1 MSFFYAWDLVHSEID
16 FTLRVTT
23 EAEVT
28 DEGILAQ
35 REGSLNGG
43 VEYLRID
50 TGSAIEYVS
59 ADFQVSPEEGNLQI
73 RYKVIRGSGTLY
85 AAETSTTGIY
95 KGPNQDLTV
104 HQDANVFLNTNGTTN
119 TVSASIAGADRQT
132 HDATIE
138 YEYTG
143 SGGTTTRPPTN
154 NPVIPPQPTA
164 STLTLSSSTLTGTAS
179 TSVPLAA
186 TVRNS
191 NGNPVAGIGVTFT
204 LSVTGSGAILT
215 PVAITNTSGVAQTNV
230 ILPNTNAVVTV
241 TATVSGASL
250 TQQASITVTGVVPET
265 STPDTPT
272 VSEPATIE
280 IYDGDDQEGEVNR
293 RLDEDFVV
301 QVLDRNNNGVS
312 FELVRFRVVEGSGR
326 VSPSTARTDRDG
338 LADVTFTP
346 RSQGTIEVEAYLG
359 DLSPVTFTIT
369 TGEPPDAIVL
379 FSGNNQS
386 GRPGAAL
393 ANPFIVEVIDAND
406 DAVLGVTVT
415 FAVTAGGGTLSATS
429 TTTNA
434 SGRAQTT
441 LTLGDA
447 PGNNTVAARVTGL
460 TGVTFK
466 ATSGSQV
473 LVNASQRAPM
483 YWISRT
489 NGTLHRLVDDEIE
502 ELAPNVT
509 GVTSLAVDSA
519 NGLLYFGVQ
528 MGANRGAIRSA
539 NLNGRNVQTLKTL
552 TSVPMGIA
560 IDSAGG
566 TVYWTNS
573 RGRIQSIPTEGSA
586 KITNVLQNLSKSDGT
601 RSPCQ
606 TAMLY
611 WGEATWEALRRMSL
625 TDRLRRLS

>member
-1 MSFFYAWDLVHSEID
+1 M
-16 FTLRVTT
+16 
-23 EAEVT
+23 
-28 DEGILAQ
+28 
-35 REGSLNGG
+35 
-43 VEYLRID
+43 
-50 TGSAIEYVS
+50 
-59 ADFQVSPEEGNLQI
+59 
-73 RYKVIRGSGTLY
+73 
-85 AAETSTTGIY
+85 
-95 KGPNQDLTV
+95 
-104 HQDANVFLNTNGTTN
+104 
-119 TVSASIAGADRQT
+119 
-132 HDATIE
+132 
-138 YEYTG
+138 
-143 SGGTTTRPPTN
+143 
-154 NPVIPPQPTA
+154 
-164 STLTLSSSTLTGTAS
+164 
-179 TSVPLAA
+179 PLAA

-191 NGNPVAGIGVTFT
+191 NGPVAGIGVTFT

-215 PVAITNTSGVAQTNV
+215 PVAITNSSGVAQTNV
-230 ILPNTNAVVTV
+230 ILPNTNAVVTA

-250 TQQASITVTGVVPET
+250 TQQASITVTGVAPET
-265 STPDTPT
+265 STPDTST

-280 IYDGDDQEGEVNR
+280 IYDGDDQEGEVNQ
-293 RLDEDFVV
+293 RLDEDLVV

-312 FELVRFRVVEGSGR
+312 LELVRFRVVEGSGR
-326 VSPSTARTDRDG
+326 VSPFSARTDRDG

-406 DAVLGVTVT
+406 DAVSGVTVT
-415 FAVTAGGGTLSATS
+415 FAVTAGGGTLSTTS

-447 PGNNTVAARVTGL
+447 PGDNTVAARVTGL

-489 NGTLHRLVDDEIE
+489 EGKLHRLVDDEIE
-502 ELAPNVT
+502 ELASNVT

-560 IDSAGG
+560 SASG

-586 KITNVLQNLSKSDGT
+586 KITNVLQNLS
-601 RSPCQ
+601 SPGPI
-606 TAMLY
+606 ALSNGVLY
-611 WGEATWEALRRMSL
+611 WGEATGSVRRMSL
-625 TDRLRRLS
+625 TSAQKVVLNIATGLGEPLSLSIAKGKLYWTERDAGGSGSLQRSNLDGSSIQEIKTFASGVPIGLVVDSADNKIYWTKGAGKIQRSNLAGRFVRDIATGYHEPG